1 MPTAEYGGTDV
12 GPMILLRST
21 QIVQCGSGSGDEWDI
36 DTAAERVFRAAGSV
50 AGGSADRDAE
60 GLEKVL
66 AGVSNR
72 HECVRGEGER
82 QSSGLPVSRGA

>member
-1 MPTAEYGGTDV
+1 MPTAEYEGTDV

-21 QIVQCGSGSGDEWDI
+21 QIVQCGSGSGAEWGI
-36 DTAAERVFRAAGSV
+36 DTAAERAFRAAGSV

-66 AGVSNR
+66 AGGVESTR
-72 HECVRGEGER
+72 VRSWR
-82 QSSGLPVSRGA
+82 R